1 MRLLILALTA
11 ATAQSTTEQG
21 ASLPR
26 TYYSDTSRLGRPMAK
41 DPSVVEFGGRYLMYY
56 SIPPAARKP
65 QSGGWPTGWAIG
77 IAESRDLVEWRK
89 IGELLPQQAVEAN
102 GIAAPGAVVIGGRVH
117 LFYQTYGN
125 GRRDAIN
132 HAMSRDGVAFERDP
146 SNPVYRPE
154 ALAWSSGRAI
164 DAEPFVDG
172 EVLRLYYATRDPSMK
187 RQMIGVAEAPLSS
200 GFRRGSWRDLSRD
213 GPILAPELKW
223 ERDCIE
229 APSVIR
235 RGDRLFM
242 FYAGGYNN
250 EPQQVGV
257 AESRDGVRWRRV
269 SDRPV
274 LANGS
279 PGSWN
284 SSESGH
290 PAIFVAN
297 GKSYLFYQGND
308 DRGRTWG
315 IARATITWS
324 TRGPVIGP

>member
-1 MRLLILALTA
+1 MRSLILAVTA
-11 ATAQSTTEQG
+11 VAMQSTTEQG
-21 ASLPR
+21 ALLPR
-26 TYYSDTSRLGRPMAK
+26 TYYSDTSRLGRPLAK
-41 DPSVVEFGGRYLMYY
+41 DPSVVQFRGRYLMYY
-56 SIPPAARKP
+56 SMPPAAKSPR
-65 QSGGWPTGWAIG
+65 SAGWPTGWAIG
-77 IAESRDLVEWRK
+77 IAESRDLVKWSK

-102 GIAAPGAVVIGGRVH
+102 GIAAPGAVVIGDEIH

-132 HAMSRDGVAFERDP
+132 HAMSRDGVTFKRNS

-154 ALAWSSGRAI
+154 TLTWSSGRAI

-172 EVLRLYYATRDPSMK
+172 KVLRLYYATRDPSMK
-187 RQMIGVAEAPLSS
+187 RQMIGVAEASLVS
-200 GFRRGSWRDLSRD
+200 GFNRGSWRDLSRD
-213 GPILAPELKW
+213 GPILAPELDW

-229 APSVIR
+229 APSIVR
-235 RGDRLFM
+235 RGNRLFM

-269 SDRPV
+269 SNRPL

-290 PAIFVAN
+290 PAGFVTN

-315 IARATITWS
+315 IARATVVWS
-324 TRGPVIGP
+324 RRGPVITP

>member
-1 MRLLILALTA
+1 MRLLTLTA
-11 ATAQSTTEQG
+11 IAATMQSTTEQG

-26 TYYSDTSRLGRPMAK
+26 TYYSDTSRLGRPLAK

-65 QSGGWPTGWAIG
+65 QSGDWPTGWAIG
-77 IAESRDLVEWRK
+77 IAESRDLAKWTKV
-89 IGELLPQQAVEAN
+89 GEILPQQAVEAN
-102 GIAAPGAVVIGGRVH
+102 GIAAPGAVVIGDQVH

-132 HAMSRDGVAFERDP
+132 HAMSRDGIAFKRNP
-146 SNPVYRPE
+146 SNPIYRPE
-154 ALAWSSGRAI
+154 TLTWSSGRAI

-172 EVLRLYYATRDPSMK
+172 GMLRLYYATRDPSMK
-187 RQMIGVAEAPLSS
+187 RQMIGVAEAPLGS
-200 GFRRGSWRDLSRD
+200 GFGRGSWRDLSRD
-213 GPILAPELKW
+213 GPILAPELAW

-229 APSVIR
+229 APSVVR

-250 EPQQVGV
+250 EPQQIGV
-257 AESRDGVRWRRV
+257 AVSRDGVRWRRV
-269 SDRPV
+269 SSRPL

-290 PAIFVAN
+290 PAGFTTD
-297 GKSYLFYQGND
+297 GKSYLFFQGND

-315 IARATITWS
+315 IARADVLWS
-324 TRGPVIGP
+324 KRGPAIDP